1 MDFVEEMLICRAC
14 SPNTSLN
21 AFVSMTSFMRVDVP
35 CALM

>member
-1 MDFVEEMLICRAC
+1 MDFVDEMLMLFAC

-21 AFVSMTSFMRVDVP
+21 AFVSMTSFRCVDVP